1 MSHLPLIDKQ
11 IRYSVSKS
19 GPLTQRSANGRWD
32 ALEVRTSLLDS
43 TPICSHRNTM
53 DLTSLTRP
61 AILAQCLR
69 CSSSLAVLENE
80 WARLSN
86 SYSIAA
92 AWVSV
97 NFQRISIASDKKQIP
112 QTSDM
117 SLLRGRIIQ
126 EVSCKLCQQK
136 LGVLCGLDNG

>member
-1 MSHLPLIDKQ
+1 
-11 IRYSVSKS
+11 
-19 GPLTQRSANGRWD
+19 
-32 ALEVRTSLLDS
+32 
-43 TPICSHRNTM
+43 M
-53 DLTSLTRP
+53 DLASLTRP
-61 AILAQCLR
+61 AILTQCLR

-80 WARLSN
+80 WAKLSN

-97 NFQRISIASDKKQIP
+97 NLHRISVSSERKQIP

-126 EVSCKLCQQK
+126 EVYCKLCQQK
-136 LGVLCGLDNG
+136 LGVLCGLDTG